1 MPLATL
7 SSSSSLSVSAPRP
20 QAPETSSSSTSGT
33 PLTSTASSGSE
44 QADPAQDPD
53 QNNRACY
60 TAHGRFAGEVAAAI
74 DVRAGLAPASTSN
87 LVPFVDAPLFGDV
100 DLSSPGSIVT
110 SVAELPSRPYGDR
123 LVNIYWQ
130 YVDPVEPVLDRG
142 RFFHDLEASYSGPG
156 ASLYADPDVWLSILN
171 IVFALAVQRQESTP
185 RQRRDDEANLY
196 FRRAWVRLRPETI
209 LWKPASIE
217 LVQCLMLMNRYLHC
231 TNNQQKTWMTAGLAI
246 RLAQT
251 LCCHLSAPSSAK
263 DPGSSERR
271 LKQRVWLSC
280 IGLDR

>member
-1 MPLATL
+1 
-7 SSSSSLSVSAPRP
+7 V
-20 QAPETSSSSTSGT
+20 PETSSSSTSGT
-33 PLTSTASSGSE
+33 ALTGSASSGSE

-53 QNNRACY
+53 RNRACY

-87 LVPFVDAPLFGDV
+87 LVPFVDAPLFGEV
-100 DLSSPGSIVT
+100 DLSSPGSTVA

-142 RFFHDLEASYSGPG
+142 RFFHDLDASYSGPG
-156 ASLYADPDVWLSILN
+156 AFLYADPDVWLSILN

-185 RQRRDDEANLY
+185 RQKRDDEANLY
-196 FRRAWVRLRPETI
+196 FQRAWVRLRPEAI

-251 LCCHLSAPSSAK
+251 LCCHLSAPASAK